1 VHELS
6 EEEFQKMYP
15 DLSRLDGDS
24 TAGSAL
30 S

>member
-6 EEEFQKMYP
+6 DEELQKMYP
-15 DLSRLDGDS
+15 HPSRLDGDS